1 MAPKSF
7 PVTSQKKPSL
17 SAKNAWWAPLQ
28 EQKFYREILSRRNY
42 LGPKTIF
49 STKKRS
55 SSPVAIL
62 AQCRFISTK
71 FLGPN
76 FALIL
81 YSIIF
86 RLYIPV
92 YSKHAIRSRVQ
103 GVAWPTVAPAC
114 ATERR
119 TGGRTRGTAF
129 WSRYLL
135 EHQLPKSG
143 RGCTWSTSTTPPNT
157 LMNYSWD
164 PCHARPDTALRGQ
177 RHRAVHAAPL
187 ECSTLCYRT

>member
-17 SAKNAWWAPLQ
+17 CTKNAWRAPPQ
-28 EQKFYREILSRRNY
+28 EKKKYREILWRQVN
-42 LGPKTIF
+42 LGPKNVF

-62 AQCRFISTK
+62 AHCRFISTK

-129 WSRYLL
+129 WSRYL

-164 PCHARPDTALRGQ
+164 PCHARPTPPYAGNGTVLYML
-177 RHRAVHAAPL
+177 HL
-187 ECSTLCYRT
+187 